1 MIGVRWRKVVRDLT
15 HLRAR
20 TALVVL
26 SIAIGVFAVGTI
38 AGSQAALDAS
48 LRDGYERAQSAN
60 LIVYTTVPFD
70 EGLVDSIRQIPGVGI
85 AEGRRTVSVRV
96 RTGETWREL
105 QLTGIDAWDDQ
116 HVDVVIPLDG
126 EPEPRLLGLGSKVV
140 LQPAVAV
147 IPFEGRLVE
156 PAYGVVGE
164 MLADSVI
171 SKLSTGSALRVISQ
185 IGRAHV

>member
-70 EGLVDSIRQIPGVGI
+70 EGLVDSIRRIPGVGI

-105 QLTGIDAWDDQ
+105 QLTGAGRTAADRNLQAHCLAPGFRQDASRRKRTW
-116 HVDVVIPLDG
+116 
-126 EPEPRLLGLGSKVV
+126 RTRRSWNW
-140 LQPAVAV
+140 
-147 IPFEGRLVE
+147 
-156 PAYGVVGE
+156 
-164 MLADSVI
+164 
-171 SKLSTGSALRVISQ
+171 
-185 IGRAHV
+185 

>member
-70 EGLVDSIRQIPGVGI
+70 EGLHPDHKRAMIGHLVEQG
-85 AEGRRTVSVRV
+85 
-96 RTGETWREL
+96 
-105 QLTGIDAWDDQ
+105 
-116 HVDVVIPLDG
+116 HVLEHALDG
-126 EPEPRLLGLGSKVV
+126 SHVKLISGPMAPK
-140 LQPAVAV
+140 PA
-147 IPFEGRLVE
+147 
-156 PAYGVVGE
+156 
-164 MLADSVI
+164 D
-171 SKLSTGSALRVISQ
+171 
-185 IGRAHV
+185 